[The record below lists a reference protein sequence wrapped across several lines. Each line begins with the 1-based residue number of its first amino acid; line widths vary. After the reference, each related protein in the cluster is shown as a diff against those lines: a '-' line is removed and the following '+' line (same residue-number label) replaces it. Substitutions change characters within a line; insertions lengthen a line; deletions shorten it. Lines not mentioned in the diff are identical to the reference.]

1 MIASLKSR
9 LRRFEHEMRN
19 RFGISIE
26 TPKARRQAWMHYQ
39 LMDHAFLRTWWWNLE
54 EFAPGAWRANQPSPR
69 QIERYA
75 KMGIRSILNLRGDGR
90 YSHYL
95 FEEEAC
101 ARFGVNLTSLTFSAR
116 RLSPREDMLEL
127 IEAMRQIEKPFLIHC
142 KSGSDRTGL
151 AAALYLAIIEG
162 APIKKARRQL
172 HWRFLHLSSTDTG
185 VLDHVFDVYDEDNA
199 QDPIPLLDWL
209 KTRYDH
215 VALTESWEAKRLA

>member
-1 MIASLKSR
+1 MFATMKSR
-9 LRRFEHEMRN
+9 LRRFEHEMRQ
-19 RFGISIE
+19 RFGVSIE
-26 TPKARRQAWMHYQ
+26 TPKERRQAWWHYQ

-75 KMGIRSILNLRGDGR
+75 EMGIRTILNLRGDGR

-101 ARFGVNLTSLTFSAR
+101 ARHGISLVSLTFSAR
-116 RLSPREDMLEL
+116 RLSPRADMLEL
-127 IEAMRQIEKPFLIHC
+127 VETMRRIEKPFLIHC

-162 APIKKARRQL
+162 RPVREARRQL

-185 VLDHVFDVYDEDNA
+185 VLDHVFDAYEAETVET
-199 QDPIPLLDWL
+199 PMPLMEWL
-209 KTRYDH
+209 ETRYDH
-215 VALTESWEAKRLA
+215 EALTASWEAGRR